1 MRCCPCE
8 GELDLSSLRGREFH
22 PICAVEG
29 PGCPPAAWR
38 RDCLIGGPLKAE
50 KSYCVLTWRRQ
61 RRQNQL
67 DKVKTREKKEHKQKI
82 KKPFKFKMLLLWMKE
97 EHYLSL
103 LALSW
108 DVSSGQALPSILF
121 LASAYSAS
129 RWARDLTCGVGLF
142 WLKGDPSEP
151 LLAGRFKM
159 RICGGGAAG
168 RDSSWITMADFSRVG
183 E

>member
-1 MRCCPCE
+1 
-8 GELDLSSLRGREFH
+8 
-22 PICAVEG
+22 
-29 PGCPPAAWR
+29 
-38 RDCLIGGPLKAE
+38 
-50 KSYCVLTWRRQ
+50 
-61 RRQNQL
+61 
-67 DKVKTREKKEHKQKI
+67 
-82 KKPFKFKMLLLWMKE
+82 MKE

-142 WLKGDPSEP
+142 WLKEDPSEP

-168 RDSSWITMADFSRVG
+168 RDSSWITMADFSREG